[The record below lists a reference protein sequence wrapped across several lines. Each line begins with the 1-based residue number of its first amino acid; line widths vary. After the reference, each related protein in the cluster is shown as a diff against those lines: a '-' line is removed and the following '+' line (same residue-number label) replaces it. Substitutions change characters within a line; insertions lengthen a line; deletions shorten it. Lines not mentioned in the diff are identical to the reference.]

1 MAILFIG
8 KDLGGPFTGEKK
20 RADAGNVTKA
30 LRVLSINHHRRNLE
44 RGDMLWIGSGTDSAR
59 AEEVALHTGLKA
71 TIATVDTQ
79 EWKRR
84 ETRRYQVV
92 VLELPASSEFVQ
104 EVMAAAQQAVRPL
117 PVVILDREGTLDEC
131 LIGPSIS
138 LFQHVTGERSAEEI
152 GASVSAAMQAAAQK
166 NSFELQ
172 ESWSRL
178 LIGESQPMRELR
190 AIIRLAGPRQSTV
203 LISGET
209 GTGKERV
216 AQAIHMA
223 SRRAG
228 APMVAVNCGALPEH
242 LIDAELF
249 GHTKGAFTGAVGP
262 RMGRFE
268 QAHRGTM
275 FLDEVGETPLMLQPK
290 LLRVLQERELQRV
303 GSSETV
309 KVDARIIAAS
319 NINLEQAVAQRRF
332 REDLF
337 YRLNVIPIRVR
348 TLRERRSDIPL
359 LAAHFIAAVCQ
370 REGLPQKKLTAEALR
385 RLMEFE
391 WPGNVRQ
398 LEHAMEMAAALS
410 GDRETIYLGDVDMH
424 LQPAQREMG
433 GATFNGDEFPVD
445 LPSDDLPFEDL
456 MGKVEKLL
464 LEQALRRHGGNK
476 AKAAKAL
483 GLKRTTLLYKLKSQE
498 CMAGAA

>member
-1 MAILFIG
+1 
-8 KDLGGPFTGEKK
+8 
-20 RADAGNVTKA
+20 
-30 LRVLSINHHRRNLE
+30 
-44 RGDMLWIGSGTDSAR
+44 MLWIGSGRDAVL
-59 AEEVALHTGLKA
+59 AEEVARQCGLKA
-71 TIATVDTQ
+71 ILAEVDTQ
-79 EWKRR
+79 EWKKRD
-84 ETRRYQVV
+84 TRRCRVV
-92 VLELPASSEFVQ
+92 VLALPASSAFVQ
-104 EVMAAAQQAVRPL
+104 EVMAAAQDAVRPL
-117 PVVILDREGTLDEC
+117 PVVILDREGSLDES
-131 LIGPSIS
+131 LIGPSLN
-138 LFQHVTGERSAEEI
+138 LFQHLVGDRPAEEI
-152 GASVSAAMQAAAQK
+152 ASSVATALQSAAQRGPI
-166 NSFELQ
+166 ELQ

-216 AQAIHMA
+216 AQALHMA
-223 SRRAG
+223 SRRSG

-242 LIDAELF
+242 LIEAELF

-268 QAHRGTM
+268 QAHRGTI

-309 KVDARIIAAS
+309 KVDARIVAAS

-337 YRLNVIPIRVR
+337 YRLNVIPIRVP

-359 LAAHFIAAVCQ
+359 LAAHFIESVCR

-385 RLMEFE
+385 RLTEFE

-398 LEHAMEMAAALS
+398 LEHSMEMAAALS
-410 GDRETIYLGDVDMH
+410 GDRETIYLGDIDEH
-424 LQPAQREMG
+424 LQPAAREFSG
-433 GATFNGDEFPVD
+433 SGFEAVEFPLDV
-445 LPSDDLPFEDL
+445 PTDDLPFEDL

-483 GLKRTTLLYKLKSQE
+483 GLKRTTLLYKLKAQE
-498 CMAGAA
+498 YVAGAA

>member
-1 MAILFIG
+1 
-8 KDLGGPFTGEKK
+8 
-20 RADAGNVTKA
+20 
-30 LRVLSINHHRRNLE
+30 
-44 RGDMLWIGSGTDSAR
+44 MLWITLGRDTALAD
-59 AEEVALHTGLKA
+59 EVAGHSGLNA
-71 TIATVDTQ
+71 VVVAADTP

-84 ETRRYQVV
+84 DTRRCRVI
-92 VLELPASSEFVQ
+92 VLELPASSGFVQ
-104 EVMAAAQQAVRPL
+104 EVMAAAQDAVRPL
-117 PVVILDREGTLDEC
+117 PVVILDREGDLDES
-131 LIGPSIS
+131 LIGPSLS
-138 LFQHVTGERSAEEI
+138 SFQHLIGNPTPEEI
-152 GASVSAAMQAAAQK
+152 GARVSAALQAASQK
-166 NSFELQ
+166 CPFDSQ
-172 ESWSRL
+172 EAWNRL

-203 LISGET
+203 LITGET

-223 SRRAG
+223 SRRSG

-242 LIDAELF
+242 LIEAELF
-249 GHTKGAFTGAVGP
+249 GHTKGAFTGAIGA
-262 RMGRFE
+262 RTGRFE
-268 QAHRGTM
+268 QAHRGTL

-319 NINLEQAVAQRRF
+319 NTNLDQAVAQRRF
-332 REDLF
+332 REDLY
-337 YRLNVIPIRVR
+337 YRLNVIPIRVP

-359 LAAHFIAAVCQ
+359 LAAHFIERVCQ
-370 REGLPQKKLTAEALR
+370 REDLPQKKLTAEALR
-385 RLMEFE
+385 KLTEFE

-398 LEHAMEMAAALS
+398 LEHAMEMAAALT
-410 GDRETIYLGDVDMH
+410 GDRETIYLGDIEMH
-424 LQPAQREMG
+424 LQPSLRE
-433 GATFNGDEFPVD
+433 GAREFSATSNGVEFPLDV
-445 LPSDDLPFEDL
+445 PTDDLPFEDL

-483 GLKRTTLLYKLKSQE
+483 GLKRTTLLYKLKGQE
-498 CMAGAA
+498 CVAGAA

>member
-1 MAILFIG
+1 
-8 KDLGGPFTGEKK
+8 
-20 RADAGNVTKA
+20 
-30 LRVLSINHHRRNLE
+30 
-44 RGDMLWIGSGTDSAR
+44 MLWIGSGRDAML
-59 AEEVALHTGLKA
+59 AEEVACHTGLKA
-71 TIATVDTQ
+71 IFTATDTQ
-79 EWKRR
+79 EWKKHARR
-84 ETRRYQVV
+84 CRVI
-92 VLELPASSEFVQ
+92 VLALPASSAFVQ
-104 EVMAAAQQAVRPL
+104 EVMSAAQESVRPL
-117 PVVILDREGTLDEC
+117 PVVILDREGNLDES
-131 LIGPSIS
+131 LIGPSLS
-138 LFQHVTGERSAEEI
+138 AFQHVIGDSSAEEM
-152 GASVSAAMQAAAQK
+152 GARVSAALQAAVQK
-166 NSFELQ
+166 GLFDIQ

-203 LISGET
+203 LITGET

-223 SRRAG
+223 SRRSG
-228 APMVAVNCGALPEH
+228 APIVAVNCGALPEH
-242 LIDAELF
+242 LIEAELF

-332 REDLF
+332 REDLY
-337 YRLNVIPIRVR
+337 YRLNVIPIRVP
-348 TLRERRSDIPL
+348 TLRERQSDIPL
-359 LAAHFIAAVCQ
+359 LAAHFIESVCR

-385 RLMEFE
+385 RLTEFE

-410 GDRETIYLGDVDMH
+410 GDRETIYLGDIDVH
-424 LQPAQREMG
+424 LQPASRELSAVPEG
-433 GATFNGDEFPVD
+433 FPVD
-445 LPSDDLPFEDL
+445 VPTDDLPFEDL

-476 AKAAKAL
+476 AQAAKAL
-483 GLKRTTLLYKLKSQE
+483 GLKRTTLLYKLKAQE
-498 CMAGAA
+498 YVAGAA

>member
-1 MAILFIG
+1 M
-8 KDLGGPFTGEKK
+8 LG
-20 RADAGNVTKA
+20 
-30 LRVLSINHHRRNLE
+30 
-44 RGDMLWIGSGTDSAR
+44 IGSGRDAML
-59 AEEVALHTGLKA
+59 AEEVACHTGLKA
-71 TIATVDTQ
+71 IFTATDTQ
-79 EWKRR
+79 EWKKHARR
-84 ETRRYQVV
+84 CRVI
-92 VLELPASSEFVQ
+92 VLALPASSAFVQ
-104 EVMAAAQQAVRPL
+104 EVMSAAQESVRPL
-117 PVVILDREGTLDEC
+117 PVVILDREGNLDES
-131 LIGPSIS
+131 LIGPSLS
-138 LFQHVTGERSAEEI
+138 AFQHVIGDSSAEEM
-152 GASVSAAMQAAAQK
+152 GARVSAALQAAVQK
-166 NSFELQ
+166 GLFDIQ

-203 LISGET
+203 LITGET

-223 SRRAG
+223 SRRSG
-228 APMVAVNCGALPEH
+228 APIVAVNCGALPEH
-242 LIDAELF
+242 LIEAELF

-332 REDLF
+332 REDLY
-337 YRLNVIPIRVR
+337 YRLNVIPIRVP
-348 TLRERRSDIPL
+348 TLRERQSDIPL
-359 LAAHFIAAVCQ
+359 LAAHFIESVCR

-385 RLMEFE
+385 RLTEFE

-410 GDRETIYLGDVDMH
+410 GDRETIYLGDIDVH
-424 LQPAQREMG
+424 LQSGSRELSAVPEG
-433 GATFNGDEFPVD
+433 FPVD
-445 LPSDDLPFEDL
+445 VPTDDLPFEDL

-476 AKAAKAL
+476 AQAAKAL
-483 GLKRTTLLYKLKSQE
+483 GLKRTTLLYKLKAQE
-498 CMAGAA
+498 YVAGAA

>member
-1 MAILFIG
+1 
-8 KDLGGPFTGEKK
+8 
-20 RADAGNVTKA
+20 
-30 LRVLSINHHRRNLE
+30 
-44 RGDMLWIGSGTDSAR
+44 MLWIGSGRDSTL
-59 AEEVALHTGLKA
+59 AEEVARYTGLKA
-71 TIATVDTQ
+71 VIAAADKQ
-79 EWKRR
+79 DWKKEIRR
-84 ETRRYQVV
+84 CRVV
-92 VLELPASSEFVQ
+92 VLALPAHSALVQ
-104 EVMAAAQQAVRPL
+104 EVMAAAQEAARPL
-117 PVVILDREGTLDEC
+117 PVVILDREGTLDES
-131 LIGPSIS
+131 LVGPALNS
-138 LFQHVTGERSAEEI
+138 FQHVLGEPSPEHI
-152 GASVSAAMQAAAQK
+152 SASVSAAIEAAAQK
-166 NSFELQ
+166 GPAESQ
-172 ESWSRL
+172 ESWNRL

-203 LISGET
+203 LITGET

-216 AQAIHMA
+216 AQAIHLA
-223 SRRAG
+223 SRRSG

-242 LIDAELF
+242 LIEAELF

-332 REDLF
+332 REDLY
-337 YRLNVIPIRVR
+337 YRLNVIPIRVP

-359 LAAHFIAAVCQ
+359 LAAHFIESVCR
-370 REGLPQKKLTAEALR
+370 REGLPQKRLTAEALR
-385 RLMEFE
+385 KLTEFE

-410 GDRETIYLGDVDMH
+410 GDCETIYLGDIEVH
-424 LQPAQREMG
+424 LQ
-433 GATFNGDEFPVD
+433 GAARDLGAVSSHGDDFALDV
-445 LPSDDLPFEDL
+445 STDDLPFEDL

-483 GLKRTTLLYKLKSQE
+483 GLKRTTLLYKLKAQE
-498 CMAGAA
+498 YVAGAA